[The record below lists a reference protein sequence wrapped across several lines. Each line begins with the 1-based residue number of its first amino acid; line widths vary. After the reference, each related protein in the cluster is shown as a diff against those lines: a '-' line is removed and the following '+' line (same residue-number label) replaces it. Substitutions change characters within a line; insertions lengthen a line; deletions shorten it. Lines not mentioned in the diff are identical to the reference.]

1 MDRCTPR
8 DKYTRSQVSFP
19 RSVRTSVDDFLLD
32 SPLGTLF
39 SQGGEFFARPR
50 SRSYAYAL
58 PKLPDCTWSTSA
70 LPSPL
75 LLADPEIDQKPF
87 QERKDNL
94 ASWKE
99 LAYPTLL
106 SITDPD
112 SALHEVEFDPSC
124 LDALDE
130 QLLRSPTEC
139 FSDMCWAAA
148 VEDDIAVPVLHTPK
162 PRSGPR
168 SRTCDYGAV
177 LGGTRVVGRPREGQ
191 DRANLD
197 RIKPP
202 REAFSQ
208 GLLPSSPASTVTS
221 SSFPKQYSVF
231 AASEQH
237 LLYNNP
243 NESVHY
249 FPVPSD
255 QSMRRRRKKRDIP
268 PVPPLPSDEHTH
280 PQKQP
285 PTYKPNC
292 TLRIISDAYSTL
304 TGRRRGKSGV

>member
-1 MDRCTPR
+1 
-8 DKYTRSQVSFP
+8 
-19 RSVRTSVDDFLLD
+19 L
-32 SPLGTLF
+32 
-39 SQGGEFFARPR
+39 
-50 SRSYAYAL
+50 
-58 PKLPDCTWSTSA
+58 
-70 LPSPL
+70 
-75 LLADPEIDQKPF
+75 
-87 QERKDNL
+87 
-94 ASWKE
+94 
-99 LAYPTLL
+99 
-106 SITDPD
+106 D

-148 VEDDIAVPVLHTPK
+148 VEDDVAVPVLHTPK

-168 SRTCDYGAV
+168 SRNCDYGAV

-191 DRANLD
+191 DRAFLNK
-197 RIKPP
+197 IQPP
-202 REAFSQ
+202 REAVSQ
-208 GLLPSSPASTVTS
+208 FFALAVPPPGTGLLPSSPASHVTS
-221 SSFPKQYSVF
+221 STFPKQYSVL

-255 QSMRRRRKKRDIP
+255 QSMRRRRKKRDVA
-268 PVPPLPSDEHTH
+268 PVPPLPSNEHTH

-285 PTYKPNC
+285 PTCKPNC